1 MEQGGDPDEVY
12 RQGGVYKDIVDA
24 SARSLNIEK
33 LAQTIDSD
41 GDGKMFD

>member
-1 MEQGGDPDEVY
+1 MEEGGDPDEVY
-12 RQGGVYKDIVDA
+12 KAGGIYKQILDA

-41 GDGKMFD
+41 RDGKFFD

>member
-1 MEQGGDPDEVY
+1 MTQFNAIVLD
-12 RQGGVYKDIVDA
+12 RTVDA

-33 LAQTIDSD
+33 LAQTLDTD